1 MHLAAQEQLLT
12 TTRTRHPALR
22 KTAAITDEAIDDEN
36 ITSDSHNWNTT
47 NGVTSFASTKR
58 SNQPTATIVCTKSE
72 PLSGEDISGVTVV
85 HHRSTLPVH
94 AHSVP
99 PMRLSKLHDMSAM
112 NTVIFDFGTEI
123 RSCDGNFAEETNG
136 SLSDAPSVIKHQIS
150 SDPSGLSTTY
160 CRDTGVTL
168 PLNSHL
174 MPPKSVI
181 QDDIRMKLGRFELVK
196 KKGRSEVWNLFGQ
209 VLDTITG
216 ARLPYVACYACKVLY
231 TDTGGGTGNM
241 TRHRCPIGSSY
252 KDNSINSTETANDS
266 SGQQSFETLTSG
278 YVNQLSPDTSG
289 AYRRESP
296 APPSVSHTSLTTQS
310 SFETSF
316 TDYDRRVFCNAIMR
330 CCAID
335 LLPPAIF
342 QGDGM
347 HGIIETAISIGRRC
361 RCPDRQAIS
370 TLIPET
376 STLNQVIEANTSMV
390 LSELTA
396 EVGQIARTSGFSF
409 SVERIVNEDDIAVV
423 SANYITAEW
432 KYKHRIVNV
441 DTVDKMKTGLGTII
455 REAGESKR
463 LLCVT
468 ENIPSCGGQAHLYC
482 ICYTLNN
489 LIHEIFGELRD
500 QKCDVFAIFVNCQK
514 IVAAIEKLGLDR
526 WANSPVE
533 KRAGRFDYLFYGY
546 EMLKYVKDCVEH
558 LTVAQNPDIMVLVRS
573 IDWSVADEIRKYL
586 EPFHI
591 MASIFIDK
599 SAVSFHMVQPE
610 WFALIH
616 EFSSDDE
623 DNVSKNDVGS
633 WVCSLRRKTE
643 NILRNATESVIMPE
657 HRMATVLNPRLKH
670 LPVICS
676 DEQRMETYSRIRKL
690 IGASEM
696 KLKSEEL
703 LAGTSDGE
711 PPKKRVSF
719 LSSLEDHAVIDD
731 ELECYLRSQYPA
743 SQTKDV
749 LLFWSTV
756 GQAQFPHLS
765 LLARFLLSIPAACVV
780 HNSQNVLKLTPEC
793 LSSLLLLRSSYAQ
806 TASSEQSIERFFHH
820 LSLIMV
826 EFVLVFC
833 DKYFVRYSM
842 SKELMDFPLT
852 RSCKYLVQDAS
863 VSKVQVMD
871 RKAPLINKQN
881 FDYFLLLDFEAT
893 CEEGIKIMPHQEIIE
908 FPVIQLS
915 AKNFEEVRRFHR
927 YVRPTERPILTS
939 FCTDLTGIVQ
949 ETVANEETLP
959 DVLNAF
965 NKWLIEANLINADH
979 SMKSFFTF
987 ITCGDW
993 DLGVLLPNEANYRNL
1008 VLPDYFNRWI
1018 NLKKA
1023 FCKCRGYFAKS
1034 LTVMLRDLGLNHV
1047 GRLHSGVDDV
1057 RNMCQITKCL
1067 AMSGYVFQNTSIYVD
1082 AKRSFENL

>member
-1 MHLAAQEQLLT
+1 MCIETWNLKINGTVSRLKLATQEQLLT

-22 KTAAITDEAIDDEN
+22 KTAAISDETIGDDN
-36 ITSDSHNWNTT
+36 TTSDSHSWSSS
-47 NGVTSFASTKR
+47 NGNNGITSFASIKR
-58 SNQPTATIVCTKSE
+58 CNQPTATIVFTKSE
-72 PLSGEDISGVTVV
+72 PLSGEDISGITAV
-85 HHRSTLPVH
+85 HHHRNTLPVH

-99 PMRLSKLHDMSAM
+99 PMRPSRLHDISAM
-112 NTVIFDFGTEI
+112 NTI
-123 RSCDGNFAEETNG
+123 RSCDGNFTEETNG
-136 SLSDAPSVIKHQIS
+136 LLSDAQSVIKHQIPN
-150 SDPSGLSTTY
+150 DLSGLSTAY

-252 KDNSINSTETANDS
+252 KDNSINSLTETANDA
-266 SGQQSFETLTSG
+266 SGQQSFETLASG
-278 YVNQLSPDTSG
+278 YVSQLSPDTSA

-296 APPSVSHTSLTTQS
+296 APPSVSHASLTAQS

-316 TDYDRRVFCNAIMR
+316 SDYDRRIFCNAIMR

-347 HGIIETAISIGRRC
+347 HGVIETAISIGRRC
-361 RCPDRQAIS
+361 RCPDRQAVS

-396 EVGQIARTSGFSF
+396 EVGHIARTSGFSF
-409 SVERIVNEDDIAVV
+409 SVERVVNEDDIAVV

-441 DTVDKMKTGLGTII
+441 DTLEKMKTGLGTMI

-468 ENIPSCGGQAHLYC
+468 ENIPSCNGQANLYC

-489 LIHEIFGELRD
+489 LIHEIFGELCD
-500 QKCDVFAIFVNCQK
+500 QKHDVFAIFVDCQK
-514 IVAAIEKLGLDR
+514 IVAAIEKLGLDH
-526 WANSPVE
+526 WANPPVE
-533 KRAGRFDYLFYGY
+533 KRAGRLDYLFYGY
-546 EMLKYVKDCVEH
+546 EMLKYVKDCVKH
-558 LTVAQNPDIMVLVRS
+558 LSISQYPDIMVLVQS
-573 IDWSVADEIRKYL
+573 IDWSIADEIRKYL

-591 MASIFIDK
+591 MASIFNNK

-623 DNVSKNDVGS
+623 DDVSSNDTS
-633 WVCSLRRKTE
+633 TWICSLRRKTE
-643 NILRNATESVIMPE
+643 NILRSATESVIMPE

-676 DEQRMETYSRIRKL
+676 DEERLETYSRIRKL
-690 IGASEM
+690 IGTSEM
-696 KLKSEEL
+696 KNLKSEEHPV
-703 LAGTSDGE
+703 GTNDDE
-711 PPKKRVSF
+711 PPKKRISF

-780 HNSQNVLKLTPEC
+780 HKSQNVLKLTPEH

-806 TASSEQSIERFFHH
+806 TASGGQS
-820 LSLIMV
+820 
-826 EFVLVFC
+826 
-833 DKYFVRYSM
+833 
-842 SKELMDFPLT
+842 
-852 RSCKYLVQDAS
+852 
-863 VSKVQVMD
+863 
-871 RKAPLINKQN
+871 N
-881 FDYFLLLDFEAT
+881 
-893 CEEGIKIMPHQEIIE
+893 
-908 FPVIQLS
+908 
-915 AKNFEEVRRFHR
+915 
-927 YVRPTERPILTS
+927 
-939 FCTDLTGIVQ
+939 
-949 ETVANEETLP
+949 
-959 DVLNAF
+959 
-965 NKWLIEANLINADH
+965 
-979 SMKSFFTF
+979 
-987 ITCGDW
+987 
-993 DLGVLLPNEANYRNL
+993 
-1008 VLPDYFNRWI
+1008 
-1018 NLKKA
+1018 
-1023 FCKCRGYFAKS
+1023 
-1034 LTVMLRDLGLNHV
+1034 
-1047 GRLHSGVDDV
+1047 
-1057 RNMCQITKCL
+1057 QITDINVSSNIGASLSKI
-1067 AMSGYVFQNTSIYVD
+1067 VNTHNI
-1082 AKRSFENL
+1082 A

>member
-1 MHLAAQEQLLT
+1 MILIVTCSAIADMVRSALLFIFVGLTLATQEQLLT
-12 TTRTRHPALR
+12 ATRTRHPALR
-22 KTAAITDEAIDDEN
+22 KTAAINDETIDDEN
-36 ITSDSHNWNTT
+36 TT
-47 NGVTSFASTKR
+47 NETHSWGSNNGTNGLSSFALIKR
-58 SNQPTATIVCTKSE
+58 CNQPTATIVCTKSE
-72 PLSGEDISGVTVV
+72 PLSGEDISGITAAH
-85 HHRSTLPVH
+85 HHRNTLPVH

-99 PMRLSKLHDMSAM
+99 PMRLSRLHDISAM
-112 NTVIFDFGTEI
+112 NTV
-123 RSCDGNFAEETNG
+123 RSYDGNFTDETNG
-136 SLSDAPSVIKHQIS
+136 LLSDTQNVIKHQVPN
-150 SDPSGLSTTY
+150 DPSGLSTAY

-252 KDNSINSTETANDS
+252 KDGNINASTETTNDT

-278 YVNQLSPDTSG
+278 YVSQLSPDTSA

-296 APPSVSHTSLTTQS
+296 APPPTSHASLTAQS

-316 TDYDRRVFCNAIMR
+316 SDYDRRIFCSAIMR

-347 HGIIETAISIGRRC
+347 HGVIETAISIGRRC

-376 STLNQVIEANTSMV
+376 STLNQVIEANTAMV

-409 SVERIVNEDDIAVV
+409 SVERVANEDDIAVI

-432 KYKHRIVNV
+432 KYKHRVVNV
-441 DTVDKMKTGLGTII
+441 DTLEKLKTGLGTMI

-468 ENIPSCGGQAHLYC
+468 ENVPSCSGQAHLYC

-489 LIHEIFGELRD
+489 LIHEIFGDLCD
-500 QKCDVFAIFVNCQK
+500 QKHNVFATFTECQK

-526 WANSPVE
+526 WVDPPVE
-533 KRAGRFDYLFYGY
+533 KRAGRLDYLFYGY
-546 EMLKYVKDCVEH
+546 EMLKYVKDSIQH
-558 LTVAQNPDIMVLVRS
+558 LSFSQYPDIMALVRS

-591 MASIFIDK
+591 MASIFNNK

-623 DNVSKNDVGS
+623 DGVSSNDTS
-633 WVCSLRRKTE
+633 AWICALRRKTE
-643 NILRNATESVIMPE
+643 NVLRSATESVIMPE

-676 DEQRMETYSRIRKL
+676 DEERSETYSRIRKL
-690 IGASEM
+690 IGTAEV
-696 KLKSEEL
+696 KNLKSEEHL
-703 LAGTSDGE
+703 SGTNDGE
-711 PPKKRVSF
+711 PPKKRISF
-719 LSSLEDHAVIDD
+719 LSSLEDHAIIDD

-743 SQTKDV
+743 LQTKDV
-749 LLFWSTV
+749 LQFWSTV

-780 HNSQNVLKLTPEC
+780 HKSQNVLRLTPEH

-806 TASSEQSIERFFHH
+806 TISSGQSNQTIDINVSSGTSAS
-820 LSLIMV
+820 L
-826 EFVLVFC
+826 
-833 DKYFVRYSM
+833 
-842 SKELMDFPLT
+842 P
-852 RSCKYLVQDAS
+852 
-863 VSKVQVMD
+863 
-871 RKAPLINKQN
+871 
-881 FDYFLLLDFEAT
+881 
-893 CEEGIKIMPHQEIIE
+893 KI
-908 FPVIQLS
+908 V
-915 AKNFEEVRRFHR
+915 N
-927 YVRPTERPILTS
+927 T
-939 FCTDLTGIVQ
+939 
-949 ETVANEETLP
+949 
-959 DVLNAF
+959 
-965 NKWLIEANLINADH
+965 
-979 SMKSFFTF
+979 
-987 ITCGDW
+987 
-993 DLGVLLPNEANYRNL
+993 PNIA
-1008 VLPDYFNRWI
+1008 
-1018 NLKKA
+1018 
-1023 FCKCRGYFAKS
+1023 
-1034 LTVMLRDLGLNHV
+1034 
-1047 GRLHSGVDDV
+1047 
-1057 RNMCQITKCL
+1057 
-1067 AMSGYVFQNTSIYVD
+1067 
-1082 AKRSFENL
+1082 